1 MSTFYQCCSNIHFP
15 AQCLFFDRA
24 VDFKVSLYYS
34 RKSEVDDKM
43 KVGLPFF
50 VKFFFQTQFAE
61 GFPR

>member
-1 MSTFYQCCSNIHFP
+1 MSTFYQWCSNIHFL